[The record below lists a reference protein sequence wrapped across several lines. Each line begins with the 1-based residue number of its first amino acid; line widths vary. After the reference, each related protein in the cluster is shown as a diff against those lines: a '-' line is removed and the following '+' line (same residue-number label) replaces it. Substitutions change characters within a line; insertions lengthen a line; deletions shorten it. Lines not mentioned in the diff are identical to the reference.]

1 MSLPTVAIVGRPN
14 VGKSSIFNWLVGRR
28 LAIVD
33 HVAGVTR
40 DRMIRVVEHEGSY
53 FQLVDT
59 GGIGINDV
67 DDLDQ
72 EIEQQISTAIETADI
87 ILFAVDIRQGP
98 TPVDAEIAKR
108 LRALGKPL
116 VLAANKADDEKYRW
130 QAVDFYTLGVGD
142 PLPVSAQN
150 FRGKDELLDE
160 IVRQLPKTRTSDV
173 LDATEA
179 PTLKIAIVG
188 RRNVGKSTFVNS
200 LSEVGRMIVSDVAG
214 TTRDSVD
221 VTIHIDGKPIV
232 LIDTPGF
239 RRRKSV
245 RTDIEFYSTH
255 RAQRSIRYADVVLLF
270 FDAAEEIGKV
280 DKKLVTYI
288 EKQHKPVIFVVNKW
302 DLVADKIVTQQWAD
316 YANDTFRG
324 LKYVP
329 IAFIT
334 AMEGKNVRKL
344 INHAQMLFKQ
354 SQWRVSTPVLN
365 RLIRQAL
372 LLYPPPVI
380 GPRRP
385 RIYFASQVGTQPP
398 MLVLKCSDPDAFPT
412 SYRRY
417 LVGVLRDQLKF
428 GEIPIRV
435 FYEQRDSH
443 STPRSDR
450 DGPQPNEMHTPALDR
465 DLSDSDLPSLSPEKM
480 QEWIAAQNRLDKR
493 RTPHTSGTVAAP
505 ADDGIASDE
514 MADEVWDADSSE
526 PKFWDGDQPLPV
538 DDPSDPTVDGSDDFD
553 PVDFDKKAWSEI
565 YEASL
570 IDLPQES
577 APDDDDFEDDADDK
591 E

>member
-28 LAIVD
+28 LAIVV

-40 DRMIRVVEHEGSY
+40 DRMIRVVEHDGSY
-53 FQLVDT
+53 FQVVDT

-72 EIEQQISTAIETADI
+72 EIEQQIATAIETADI

-108 LRALGKPL
+108 LRALGKPV
-116 VLAANKADDEKYRW
+116 VLAANKADEEKFRW
-130 QAVDFYTLGVGD
+130 QAVDFYTLGIGD
-142 PLPVSAQN
+142 PLPISAQN
-150 FRGKDELLDE
+150 FRGKDELPDE
-160 IVRQLPKTRTSDV
+160 VIRQLPKTRTSDV

-179 PTLKIAIVG
+179 PAMKIAIVG

-239 RRRKSV
+239 RRRRSV
-245 RTDIEFYSTH
+245 RTDVEFYSTH

-270 FDAAEEIGKV
+270 FDAAEEISKV
-280 DKKLVTYI
+280 DKTLVTYI
-288 EKQHKPVIFVVNKW
+288 EKQHKPVVFVVNKW

-316 YANDTFRG
+316 YARDTFPG

-334 AMEGKNVRKL
+334 AMEGKNVKKL

-354 SQWRVSTPVLN
+354 SHWRVSTPVLN

-372 LLYPPPVI
+372 LLYPPPMI

-385 RIYFASQVGTQPP
+385 RIFFASQVGTDPP
-398 MLVLKCSDPDAFPT
+398 MIVLKCSDPDAFPT

-417 LVGVLRDQLKF
+417 LLGILRDQLKF

-443 STPRSDR
+443 STFRPDR
-450 DGPQPNEMHTPALDR
+450 DSARANEPREPKLDR
-465 DLSDSDLPSLSPEKM
+465 DLAESDLQSMSPERM
-480 QEWIAAQNRLDKR
+480 QQWVEAQNRLDKR
-493 RTPHTSGTVAAP
+493 KTPHPAAQVMP
-505 ADDGIASDE
+505 ESDVDQGEEWEADPRE
-514 MADEVWDADSSE
+514 TE
-526 PKFWDGDQPLPV
+526 FWDGDQPLPV
-538 DDPSDPTVDGSDDFD
+538 DVLTDPLVPGTDDFD
-553 PVDFDKKAWSEI
+553 PTEFDDKSWGVI
-565 YEASL
+565 YENSL
-570 IDLPQES
+570 IDIPQDPTIDEEF
-577 APDDDDFEDDADDK
+577 DFEDDEELEDK
-591 E
+591 PPA

>member
-33 HVAGVTR
+33 QVAGVTR
-40 DRMIRVVEHEGSY
+40 DRMIRVVEHYGSY
-53 FQLVDT
+53 FQIVDT

-67 DDLDQ
+67 DDLDK
-72 EIEQQISTAIETADI
+72 EIEQQIATAIETADV

-108 LRALGKPL
+108 LRALGKP
-116 VLAANKADDEKYRW
+116 VILAANKADEESFRV
-130 QAVDFYTLGVGD
+130 QAVDFYTLGIGD
-142 PLPVSAQN
+142 PLPISAQN
-150 FRGKDELLDE
+150 FRGKDDLLDE
-160 IVRQLPKTRTSDV
+160 VIRQLPKARTSDV
-173 LDATEA
+173 LDGIEE
-179 PTLKIAIVG
+179 PVMKIAIVG

-200 LSEVGRMIVSDVAG
+200 LSEAGRMIVSDVAG

-221 VTIHIDGKPIV
+221 VTVQMDGKRIV

-239 RRRKSV
+239 RRRRSV
-245 RTDIEFYSTH
+245 RTDVEFYSTH

-270 FDAAEEIGKV
+270 FDAAEEISKV
-280 DKKLVTYI
+280 EKKLVTYI
-288 EKQHKPVIFVVNKW
+288 ERQHKPVVFVVNKW
-302 DLVADKIVTQQWAD
+302 DLVADKIVTQEWAD
-316 YANDTFRG
+316 YARDTFPG

-334 AMEGKNVRKL
+334 ALEGKNVQKL

-354 SQWRVSTPVLN
+354 SHWRVSTPVLN
-365 RLIRQAL
+365 RLVRQAL
-372 LLYPPPVI
+372 LRHPPPVI

-385 RIYFASQVGTQPP
+385 RIFFASQVGTDPP
-398 MLVLKCSDPDAFPT
+398 IIVLKCSDPDAFPT

-443 STPRSDR
+443 STPRGGQEKESYE
-450 DGPQPNEMHTPALDR
+450 GSYEPQLDR
-465 DLSDSDLPSLSPEKM
+465 DLTDSDVQALTPERM
-480 QEWIAAQNRLDKR
+480 EQWIAAQNRLDKR
-493 RTPHTSGTVAAP
+493 HSYESSTKARSA
-505 ADDGIASDE
+505 
-514 MADEVWDADSSE
+514 ADEASTTAADNESE
-526 PKFWDGDQPLPV
+526 VPEFWDGDHAIPLAEPM
-538 DDPSDPTVDGSDDFD
+538 DPMDIEADDFD
-553 PVDFDKKAWSEI
+553 PQDFDSASWAGI
-565 YEASL
+565 YQESL
-570 IDLPQES
+570 VDLPPELP
-577 APDDDDFEDDADDK
+577 PDDDDFVDDDQSED
-591 E
+591 EQV

>member
-14 VGKSSIFNWLVGRR
+14 VGKSSIFNWLVGRK

-67 DDLDQ
+67 DDLDE
-72 EIEQQISTAIETADI
+72 EIEQQIATAIETSDI
-87 ILFAVDIRQGP
+87 ILFAVDLRSGP

-108 LRALGKPL
+108 LRALGKPV
-116 VLAANKADDEKYRW
+116 VLAANKADDEKHRW
-130 QAVDFYTLGVGD
+130 QAVDFYTLGIGD

-160 IVRQLPKTRTSDV
+160 IVRQLPKAQTSDV
-173 LDATEA
+173 LDATEEPA
-179 PTLKIAIVG
+179 LKIAIVG

-200 LSEVGRMIVSDVAG
+200 LSEAGRMIVSDVAG

-245 RTDIEFYSTH
+245 RTDVEFYSTH

-270 FDAAEEIGKV
+270 FDSAEEISKV

-288 EKQHKPVIFVVNKW
+288 ERQHKPVIFVVNKW
-302 DLVADKIVTQQWAD
+302 DLVADKIVTQEWAQ
-316 YANDTFRG
+316 YLHDTFRSM
-324 LKYVP
+324 KYVP
-329 IAFIT
+329 IAFVT

-372 LLYPPPVI
+372 LVYPPPMI

-385 RIYFASQVGTQPP
+385 RIYFASQVGTAPP
-398 MLVLKCSDPDAFPT
+398 MIVLKCSDPEAFPT

-417 LVGVLRDQLKF
+417 LLGILRDQLKF

-435 FYEQRDSH
+435 FYEARDSH
-443 STPRSDR
+443 STPRPESDSSSAVESA
-450 DGPQPNEMHTPALDR
+450 GPRLDR
-465 DLSDSDLPSLSPEKM
+465 DLTDSDLPSLSPERM
-480 QEWIAAQNRLDKR
+480 EQWIAAQNRLDGR
-493 RTPHTSGTVAAP
+493 RTASTSASARP
-505 ADDGIASDE
+505 EADIADLEGWDEDSDTPE
-514 MADEVWDADSSE
+514 
-526 PKFWDGDQPLPV
+526 FWDGEQAIPV
-538 DDPSDPTVDGSDDFD
+538 DEPVDGELSGTDDFN
-553 PVDFDKKAWSEI
+553 PTQFDVESWGAIFE
-565 YEASL
+565 ESL
-570 IDLPQES
+570 VELPHDSSID
-577 APDDDDFEDDADDK
+577 DDDDFEEDPESD
-591 E
+591 ERPTS